1 MNACVSGRLKIRLK
15 KGNSLALDHACQKK
29 KSSVSCDRHAMFTGT
44 LLPLLWREQEVTTF
58 AASAAGRTHLGLF
71 VCLFAGPS
79 SGMDRPDEP

>member
-1 MNACVSGRLKIRLK
+1 MRQRPAEDSTEERKQLSAGSRVPK
-15 KGNSLALDHACQKK
+15 KK

>member
-1 MNACVSGRLKIRLK
+1 MRQRPAEDSTEERKQLSAGSRVPK
-15 KGNSLALDHACQKK
+15 KKK

>member
-1 MNACVSGRLKIRLK
+1 MRQRPAEDSTEERKQLNAGSRVP
-15 KGNSLALDHACQKK
+15 KK